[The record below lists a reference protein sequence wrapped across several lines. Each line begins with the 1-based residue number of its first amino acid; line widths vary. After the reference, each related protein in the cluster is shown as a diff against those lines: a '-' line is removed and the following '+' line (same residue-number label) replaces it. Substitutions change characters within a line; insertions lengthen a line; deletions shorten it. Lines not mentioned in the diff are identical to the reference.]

1 MVGRKFVV
9 HHRDSTFDVDYDPN
23 DGLEVLKFQL
33 FSLTTI
39 PPDEQKI
46 FGGDGDQVVVG
57 DSDLDLVSDKLRLV
71 SISDEEEKK
80 DKQVV
85 DFEKSDEEFA
95 RMLQEEED
103 RLMLQ
108 QVVVS
113 EEKGVIEQR
122 IRTYINQV
130 LMYEDPHRQ
139 DVARKSVP
147 VETLEEKAAVA
158 LAKVGNFTPSKSDQ
172 DHAFLLQLLFWF
184 KTSFRW
190 VHAPDCDGCG
200 NETVNHGMGVAD
212 PSETRFGASRVE
224 LYRCRT
230 CSRITRFPR
239 YNDPLKLLETRKGRC
254 GEWANC
260 FTLYCRAFGYDS
272 RLIMDFTD
280 HVWTEC
286 FLPSLGRWMHLDP
299 CEGIYDNPL
308 LYEKG
313 WNKNLTYI
321 IAIAKDGAYDVTKRY
336 TRKWHEVLRRRN
348 LTSEPALSS
357 FLSDMRSDCRKNF
370 TSLYRSELEERA
382 NKEADALEKDLYSKD
397 DSSISLP
404 GRLSGDEGWRL
415 LRLEIGPN
423 GNSSLSTSS
432 CPVRECIDEHVTKIY
447 NAFSPLIVHMVDQSY
462 SKSKT
467 VEILNIVK
475 RILANIKK
483 SPFRNR
489 RTSIDLASN
498 VAKHFASQ
506 TLPYL
511 GELFDALSL
520 KTETD
525 AIGKVDV
532 CLAADPVKTALALP
546 VVFHALDDVIQNV
559 NRSDKFNRESLAW
572 PLLKLN
578 RLCSG
583 SVLASSEELPFGIVT
598 SAFDGT
604 RMTKWEEPNGAK
616 GCWIIYKIPKN
627 QFHEL
632 VAYELMSANDAPER
646 DPMNWILEG
655 SKDGGSTWHT
665 LDEQTN
671 QIFVNRFQRKTFRIA
686 AQPILLNTYR
696 LRFLSVRDVQA
707 TSRLQ
712 IGSIDLYAKG
722 DISYSST

>member
-1 MVGRKFVV
+1 MLIQQDRYPFPKEVFIPTRLWSVKLLLTPSFQRCSHFDESLTSFSGRKF
-9 HHRDSTFDVDYDPN
+9 HT
-23 DGLEVLKFQL
+23 
-33 FSLTTI
+33 
-39 PPDEQKI
+39 
-46 FGGDGDQVVVG
+46 
-57 DSDLDLVSDKLRLV
+57 
-71 SISDEEEKK
+71 
-80 DKQVV
+80 
-85 DFEKSDEEFA
+85 
-95 RMLQEEED
+95 
-103 RLMLQ
+103 
-108 QVVVS
+108 
-113 EEKGVIEQR
+113 
-122 IRTYINQV
+122 
-130 LMYEDPHRQ
+130 
-139 DVARKSVP
+139 
-147 VETLEEKAAVA
+147 
-158 LAKVGNFTPSKSDQ
+158 SDQ

-224 LYRCRT
+224 LSRCRT
-230 CSRITRFPR
+230 YSRITRFPR
-239 YNDPLKLLETRKGRC
+239 YNDPL
-254 GEWANC
+254 EWANC

-313 WNKNLTYI
+313 WNKNLSYI
-321 IAIAKDGAYDVTKRY
+321 IAIARDGAYDVTKRY

-404 GRLSGDEGWRL
+404 GRLSGDEGWWL
-415 LRLEIGPN
+415 LRSEIGPN
-423 GNSSLSTSS
+423 GNISLSTSS

-498 VAKHFASQ
+498 DAKHFASR
-506 TLPYL
+506 TLPCL
-511 GELFDALSL
+511 GEFFDALSL

-532 CLAADPVKTALALP
+532 CLAADPVKTDLALP

-572 PLLKLN
+572 SLLKLN

-583 SVLASSEELPFGIVT
+583 SVLASWEELPFGIVT

-604 RMTKWEEPNGAK
+604 RMTKWEE
-616 GCWIIYKIPKN
+616 
-627 QFHEL
+627 
-632 VAYELMSANDAPER
+632 R
-646 DPMNWILEG
+646 
-655 SKDGGSTWHT
+655 
-665 LDEQTN
+665 
-671 QIFVNRFQRKTFRIA
+671 
-686 AQPILLNTYR
+686 
-696 LRFLSVRDVQA
+696 
-707 TSRLQ
+707 
-712 IGSIDLYAKG
+712 
-722 DISYSST
+722 